1 MNLVK
6 NLLVIAILL
15 TKILAFNSAICSIS
29 TPTVKDEVHSK
40 LEEFMNVTLINSS
53 KYDFF
58 ISMKQSE
65 TFVLN
70 ASIRHNRIGSVGEV
84 QFFAKKLPS
93 STFTQIPFCS
103 SDFLKNIMARI
114 WLVKEEAST
123 DFYYKNLFKKSVI
136 FLIQPKMLAG
146 LQSITI
152 CVEDDNVAEY
162 MYYNFTNGFKCN
174 TCKRRFV
181 SDKNLTV
188 LDCGC
193 VLHQECFYTCDRSIQ
208 CPQCHNPINKHEFQ
222 SCPCVYE
229 AKYFL
234 GPISRL
240 TDDTDALKT
249 RVLKNNQIRK
259 NSVRKSKCLS
269 GCKTIDF

>member
-6 NLLVIAILL
+6 KLLEPVAALLINFFVFNL
-15 TKILAFNSAICSIS
+15 SICSIS
-29 TPTVKDEVHSK
+29 TPIAKDAAPSS
-40 LEEFMNVTLINSS
+40 LEEIMHVTLINSS

-93 STFTQIPFCS
+93 STFTQIPFCPA
-103 SDFLKNIMARI
+103 DFLKNIIARI
-114 WLVKEEAST
+114 WLVKEEASI

-136 FLIQPKMLAG
+136 FLIQPKLLTG

-152 CVEDDNVAEY
+152 CIEDDNVAEY
-162 MYYNFTNGFKCN
+162 MYYNFTNNFKCGI
-174 TCKRRFV
+174 CKGQFV
-181 SDKNLTV
+181 PGQILTI

-193 VLHQECFYTCDRSIQ
+193 VFHQECFHTCDRSIQ
-208 CPQCHNPINKHEFQ
+208 CPQCHNPVIKHEFQ

-229 AKYFL
+229 VKSFL
-234 GPISRL
+234 GPVSRL
-240 TDDTDALKT
+240 INDTDDLKT
-249 RVLKNNQIRK
+249 RVLKNNQNKATSQK
-259 NSVRKSKCLS
+259 NSARK
-269 GCKTIDF
+269 

>member
-40 LEEFMNVTLINSS
+40 LEELMHVSLINSS

-93 STFTQIPFCS
+93 STFTQIPFCP

-136 FLIQPKMLAG
+136 FLIQPKLLVG

-162 MYYNFTNGFKCN
+162 MYYNFTNGFKCS
-174 TCKRRFV
+174 TCKKRFV

-222 SCPCVYE
+222 NCPCVYE

-259 NSVRKSKCLS
+259 NSAGK
-269 GCKTIDF
+269 

>member
-1 MNLVK
+1 MSLIK
-6 NLLVIAILL
+6 KLLISETLSIYFFMFGV
-15 TKILAFNSAICSIS
+15 SICSIS
-29 TPTVKDEVHSK
+29 APISKDEGSSS
-40 LEEFMNVTLINSS
+40 LEEIMHVTLVNTS

-93 STFTQIPFCS
+93 STFTQVPFCS
-103 SDFLKNIMARI
+103 ADFLKNIIGRI

-123 DFYYKNLFKKSVI
+123 DFYYKSLFKKSVI
-136 FLIQPKMLAG
+136 FLIQPKLLTG

-162 MYYNFTNGFKCN
+162 MYYNFTTGFGCN
-174 TCKRRFV
+174 ICKRRFV
-181 SDKNLTV
+181 RGNILTI

-193 VLHQECFYTCDRSIQ
+193 AFHQECFYTCDRSVQ
-208 CPQCHNPINKHEFQ
+208 CSQCHNPINKHEFQ
-222 SCPCVYE
+222 NCPCVYE

-240 TDDTDALKT
+240 ISDTDDLKM
-249 RVLKNNQIRK
+249 RVLKGEQKGSKKSYHTK
-259 NSVRKSKCLS
+259 NSAVK
-269 GCKTIDF
+269 